1 MTLNSIADEPY
12 FATTASKTGVQTL
25 YSENT
30 LRGYLTRLYEAGR
43 SLRQIASD
51 FGPPITHADIQRAL
65 RGEFPKNAEKR
76 AALGLPSLLQ
86 VNVYI
91 LVALIVYFKPPRPR
105 IYHRW
110 RDMPTDAL
118 KWALENRV

>member
-1 MTLNSIADEPY
+1 MDNRIRTPVLYALE
-12 FATTASKTGVQTL
+12 ASKTGVQKL
-25 YSENT
+25 YSENR
-30 LRGYLTRLYEAGR
+30 LREYLTAQIEAHR
-43 SLRQIASD
+43 SLRQIAAQ
-51 FGPPITHADIQRAL
+51 FGPPITHADIQRGL
-65 RGEFPKNAEKR
+65 LGEFPKNAEKR

-118 KWALENRV
+118 KWALENRE